1 MTVVV
6 TTNFHLDFRARAT
19 AVIYVILV
27 MCSQGAYMQLDSNIN
42 TLRYDGEVNIG
53 KMLQ

>member
-6 TTNFHLDFRARAT
+6 TTNFHLDFRAT
-19 AVIYVILV
+19 AVIFVILV
-27 MCSQGAYMQLDSNIN
+27 MCSQRVQMQLDSNIN

-53 KMLQ
+53 K